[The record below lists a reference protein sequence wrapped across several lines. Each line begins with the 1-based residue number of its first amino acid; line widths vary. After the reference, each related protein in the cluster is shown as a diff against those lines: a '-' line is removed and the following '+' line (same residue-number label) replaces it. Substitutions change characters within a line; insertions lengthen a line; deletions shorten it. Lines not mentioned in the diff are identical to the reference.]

1 MADNLEREHNCLN
14 DPEFQKNLIA
24 DNFQLLAAIGWH
36 SYLSDGKGFLL
47 ISSFTQSTKCP
58 HWLVPSS
65 SIDFTAL
72 YIGENNQAFQ
82 ALFGGDWGEL
92 NQVITSYNPR
102 KASLVSFHNP
112 KTNKFA
118 IFFVGSSE
126 VTPVNSY
133 QVLAPRLREFSG
145 TS

>member
-47 ISSFTQSTKCP
+47 ISSFTQSIKCP

-65 SIDFTAL
+65 STDFTAL

-82 ALFGGDWGEL
+82 ALFRRDWG
-92 NQVITSYNPR
+92 VKS
-102 KASLVSFHNP
+102 SHNKLQSP
-112 KTNKFA
+112 
-118 IFFVGSSE
+118 
-126 VTPVNSY
+126 
-133 QVLAPRLREFSG
+133 
-145 TS
+145 